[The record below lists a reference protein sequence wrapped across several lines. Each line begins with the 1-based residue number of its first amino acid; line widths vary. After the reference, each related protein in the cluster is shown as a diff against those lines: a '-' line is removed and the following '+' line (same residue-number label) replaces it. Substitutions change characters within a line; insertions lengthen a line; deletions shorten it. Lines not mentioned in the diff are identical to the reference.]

1 MMTQSLREQVNDA
14 LKVAIRAQEKPRM
27 STLRLISAAIK
38 DRDIQNRTAGR
49 GEGVSDE
56 EVLDILSKMVKQ
68 RRESVQIYEE
78 AGRIELAEREQREIV
93 VIQEFLPRQLSGDE
107 ARMAVRAVIGELNA
121 EGLKDMGRVMGVLK
135 ERHAGQMDFAR
146 ASAIA
151 KELLG

>member
-1 MMTQSLREQVNDA
+1 
-14 LKVAIRAQEKPRM
+14 M

-56 EVLDILSKMVKQ
+56 EVLDILAKMVKQ

-93 VIQEFLPRQLSGDE
+93 VIQEFLPRQLSDDE
-107 ARMAVRAVIGELNA
+107 ARMAVRAVIDELGA
-121 EGLKDMGRVMGVLK
+121 VGLKDMGRVMGVLK

>member
-14 LKVAIRAQEKPRM
+14 LKAAIRAQEKPRM

-56 EVLDILSKMVKQ
+56 EVLDILAKMVKQ

-93 VIQEFLPRQLSGDE
+93 VIEEFLPRQLSDDE

-121 EGLKDMGRVMGVLK
+121 EGLKDMGRVMGALK